1 MLLPCRPFPELFAA
15 TAMAR
20 SFLLILLLSASSF
33 GALPEASAH
42 HFMNNATP
50 ATFFEGLLSGLGHPL
65 IGIDHLAI
73 LVAVGIG
80 VGAARLSLLTP
91 AVFVAAS
98 AVGVALHVL
107 GADVPASQLLV
118 AGSVLAAG
126 LLIAVAV
133 PLRPGTWCTV
143 FALAG
148 VLHGYA
154 FGESVVGAEQT
165 PIWAYLLGLAVVQG
179 LVTTAVAALMRTR
192 PGASQEFARLAGGVI
207 CGVGLV
213 VLTGQ
218 LLP

>member
-1 MLLPCRPFPELFAA
+1 
-15 TAMAR
+15 MAR
-20 SFLLILLLSASSF
+20 SFLLILLLSASSL

-50 ATFFEGLLSGLGHPL
+50 ATFSEGLLSGLGHPL

-73 LVAVGIG
+73 LLAVGIG
-80 VGAARLSLLTP
+80 VGAAQLSLLTP
-91 AVFVAAS
+91 ALFVAAS
-98 AVGVALHVL
+98 AIGVALHVL
-107 GADVPASQLLV
+107 GAEVPASQLLV
-118 AGSVLAAG
+118 AGSVLVAG
-126 LLIAVAV
+126 LLIAIAA
-133 PLRPGTWCTV
+133 PLRPATWCAV

-154 FGESVVGAEQT
+154 FGESVAGAEQT

-179 LVTTAVAALMRTR
+179 LITTAVAALMRT
-192 PGASQEFARLAGGVI
+192 PWVSQEFARLAGGVI